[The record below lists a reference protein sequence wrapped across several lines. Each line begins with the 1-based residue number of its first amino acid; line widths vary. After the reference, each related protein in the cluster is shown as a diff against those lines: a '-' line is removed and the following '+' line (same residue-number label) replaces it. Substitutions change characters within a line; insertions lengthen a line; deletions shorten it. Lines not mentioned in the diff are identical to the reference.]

1 MANEY
6 FNASGYPGTRAS
18 GSSSAMRSQLAA
30 IAAGF
35 DKLPALSSNAGKL
48 LLVNSGGTGVTSTS
62 VISVSGSTTTL
73 TGALAMAGAL
83 SGVTTL
89 NASGAV
95 TLGSTLGVTG
105 AASFTGAATFS
116 STIRQNGATQGTVGI
131 RVGSGSGATVNASA
145 DELVIDANGN
155 AGLSILTV
163 SGSTAFLL
171 MGDSAG
177 GTNVAGMTYAPA
189 TGILGLRAGSATP
202 IATLSQSA
210 IALNATTTISAL
222 GVTGAATFSGTSVFN
237 GSTAINGGLVVGDAA
252 GDSLIINSSTVS
264 WANGATHTGNHVF
277 SGTVAFNGNVSI
289 GDIGSDTISFANSAV
304 TWSGN
309 PTHSGSHTFSG
320 AVALGSTLR
329 QNGATQGTVGVRVGT
344 GSGATVNAA
353 ADDLVIDGDGN
364 CGMSILTV
372 SGSTALLL
380 MGDSAGPNFG
390 GVTYAPASGTLGLRA
405 GSATPVM
412 TLTQTSVSIT
422 PNVSVGGTF
431 TATGEITIPNLTPT
445 SALSAG
451 FRGVPSIGNT
461 ATATKAAVGKVYKN
475 TGNLA
480 INNSVFAADD
490 VFAVY
495 NNSASAITLNGTI
508 TTMRLAG
515 TTTTGNRT
523 LAPRGWASVF
533 FVSATECIVS
543 GAGVS

>member
-48 LLVNSGGTGVTSTS
+48 LTVNAGGTAISSTS

-73 TGALAMAGAL
+73 TGALTMSGAL

-89 NASGAV
+89 NATGAV

-105 AASFTGAATFS
+105 AASFS

-131 RVGSGSGATVNASA
+131 RVGTGSGATANASA
-145 DELVIDANGN
+145 NSLVLDSSGN
-155 AGLSILTV
+155 VGLSLLTV
-163 SGSTAFLL
+163 SGSAAFIL

-189 TGILGLRAGSATP
+189 TGILGLRAGSSSP
-202 IATLSQSA
+202 IATFSQSS
-210 IALNATTTISAL
+210 ITLSATTTNISAL
-222 GVTGAATFSGTSVFN
+222 AVSGASTFSGASLFN
-237 GSTAINGGLVVGDAA
+237 GFTTVAGGLQIGDAA

-309 PTHSGSHTFSG
+309 PTHSGNHTFSG
-320 AVALGSTLR
+320 AVTLSSTLDVS
-329 QNGATQGTVGVRVGT
+329 GAITSSSTARFSGAAYGTLGVRQA
-344 GSGATVNAA
+344 GAYGGAGPNSNN
-353 ADDLVIDGDGN
+353 DDLVIENSGN
-364 CGMSILTV
+364 AGISILTPNTAV
-372 SGSTALLL
+372 AALNLGDPESNVAFRVTANHST
-380 MGDSAGPNFG
+380 N
-390 GVTYAPASGTLGLRA
+390 
-405 GSATPVM
+405 VM
-412 TLTQTSVSIT
+412 TLVA
-422 PNVSVGGTF
+422 NGT
-431 TATGEITIPNLTPT
+431 TALTIDQPGATITIGGSFESIVSDVTPT